1 MNMVILII
9 YLFVFVS
16 PISTLIHEG
25 GHALGAKLVQAD
37 RIDLTIG
44 NGKEKCSIRLKNIVI
59 ILRTNFFF
67 GGLTESERKQPYK
80 PWEMACITVCG
91 PLMNSLFAL
100 LFYIL
105 YTIYTSE
112 YILVFSLLNGW
123 MALANFVPYKI
134 NNKKSDGYVF
144 FNILFN
150 QLFKSGS

>member
-1 MNMVILII
+1 
-9 YLFVFVS
+9 
-16 PISTLIHEG
+16 
-25 GHALGAKLVQAD
+25 
-37 RIDLTIG
+37 
-44 NGKEKCSIRLKNIVI
+44 
-59 ILRTNFFF
+59 
-67 GGLTESERKQPYK
+67 
-80 PWEMACITVCG
+80 MACITVCG

-150 QLFKSGS
+150 QLFKSRSEERRVGKGGRVRGARGHTMKRAAQRV

>member
-1 MNMVILII
+1 
-9 YLFVFVS
+9 
-16 PISTLIHEG
+16 
-25 GHALGAKLVQAD
+25 
-37 RIDLTIG
+37 
-44 NGKEKCSIRLKNIVI
+44 
-59 ILRTNFFF
+59 
-67 GGLTESERKQPYK
+67 K

-123 MALANFVPYKI
+123 ILRCIHSYRLYKVYKIATRTSCTSEYILVFSLLNGWMALANFVPYKI

-144 FNILFN
+144 FNIL
-150 QLFKSGS
+150 